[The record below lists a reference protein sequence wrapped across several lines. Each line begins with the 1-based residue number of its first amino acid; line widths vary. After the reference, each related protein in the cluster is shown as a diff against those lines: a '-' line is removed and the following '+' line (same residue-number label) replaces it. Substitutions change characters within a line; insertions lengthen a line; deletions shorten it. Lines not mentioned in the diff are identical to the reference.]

1 MLSVEGVSKT
11 FESFCVKD
19 VSFEVGPGQY
29 FVLLGASGV
38 GKSIV
43 LETIAGLIE
52 ADSGRIFL
60 DGEDITDEQIQ
71 RRRIGLV
78 FQDNAL
84 FGHMTVFDNI
94 AYPLRCRK
102 LGRAQIRERVGE
114 LAEQVG
120 MEGFLRSGVG
130 TLSGGEIQRVSLARA
145 LASEPRCLLLD
156 EPLSSLDA
164 QARADMRSLLRRLN
178 EQGQTIV
185 HVTHDYT
192 EAVSL
197 ATHIGVMEGGSI
209 AQVGTVEDIFAHPK
223 SEFVA
228 RFVGISNYFKGRL
241 ERCSEL
247 VTKTKQFVTDGVIF
261 RVLTESADG
270 YGYVCIG
277 SEDVTIS
284 NERIAS
290 SARNNFNGT
299 IVEVIPVGSGME
311 VTVDIGVRLSALVT
325 VESVKALG
333 LECGKTIWVSFKASA
348 VRFIEQ

>member
-1 MLSVEGVSKT
+1 MLSLAGVSKT
-11 FESFCVKD
+11 FESFCVRD
-19 VSFEVGPGQY
+19 VSFEVGRGQY

-38 GKSIV
+38 GKSIL

-52 ADSGRIFL
+52 PDSGRIFL
-60 DGEDITDEQIQ
+60 DGEDITLEQIQ

-102 LGRAQIRERVGE
+102 LDRAQIRERVGE

-120 MEGFLRSGVG
+120 MEGFLRSGVR

-156 EPLSSLDA
+156 EPLSSLDTK
-164 QARADMRSLLRRLN
+164 ARADMRALLRRLN
-178 EQGQTIV
+178 GQGQTIV

-197 ATHIGVMEGGSI
+197 ASHIGVMEGGSI

-241 ERCSEL
+241 DSDSEPA
-247 VTKTKQFVTDGVIF
+247 VNTKQFVTDGIVF
-261 RVLTESADG
+261 RILTESVDG
-270 YGYVCIG
+270 YGYVSIG

-311 VTVDIGVRLSALVT
+311 VTVDIGVRLSSLVT
-325 VESVKALG
+325 VESVKGLG

-348 VRFIEQ
+348 VRFVEQ